1 MLMLNQHAEE
11 RRSLLKKYYDDP
23 KYNAA
28 FDRCVDVMAR
38 LMLKYGSDVLARR
51 EKDAVRSIEADGQSA
66 DVNGGQKT
74 LLQPE
79 ENRAA

>member
-1 MLMLNQHAEE
+1 MLTLNQHAEE

-38 LMLKYGSDVLARR
+38 LMLKYGSDVLARQ
-51 EKDAVRSIEADGQSA
+51 EKDAVMPMETDGRSA
-66 DVNGGQKT
+66 DMNGGQKT

-79 ENRAA
+79 KKRAA

>member
-28 FDRCVDVMAR
+28 FDRCIDVMAR
-38 LMLKYGSDVLARR
+38 LMLKYGSDVLAKG
-51 EKDAVRSIEADGQSA
+51 EMDVVRPMETAGWGA

-74 LLQPE
+74 FLQPE
-79 ENRAA
+79 ENRVA